1 MKVKFAKIISIIT
14 VVPIISFITIT
25 GIYLY
30 KSSIF
35 NNKLSWYI
43 SSLIFITLIPI
54 LAYGL
59 KNIFPSYK
67 DKGRIGERQL
77 AFVMA
82 VIGYTL
88 GVIVAKLF
96 NAPRGVL
103 TIFLTYFI
111 SGILL
116 TITNKVLKI
125 KASGHACGTTS
136 SLILFLCFFGIRFW
150 YMVLLLPIVYWARLT
165 QKRHTFIELIIGTLI
180 GVFSGVIA

>member
-1 MKVKFAKIISIIT
+1 MKLRFAKLIGIIT

-25 GIYLY
+25 GMYLY
-30 KSSIF
+30 NSSAF
-35 NNKLSWYI
+35 NNKPIWYI
-43 SSLIFITLIPI
+43 VPIIFLTLIPI
-54 LAYGL
+54 SAYGL
-59 KNIFPSYK
+59 KGILPSYK
-67 DKGRIGERQL
+67 DKGRVGERKL

-88 GVIVAKLF
+88 GVIVATLF

-103 TIFLTYFI
+103 TILFTYFI

-116 TITNKVLKI
+116 TIVNKVLKI
-125 KASGHACGTTS
+125 KASGHACGTAS
-136 SLILFLCFFGIRFW
+136 SLVLFLYFFGIRFW

-165 QKRHTFIELIIGTLI
+165 QKRHTYVELIIGTLI